1 MKIVL
6 RFSGSENKFTCSFV
20 SLLPLTVVLRL
31 FFVFKTLP
39 WRELRCIWCLHKTMN
54 CVCSF
59 LCKVL
64 KDSMLTYEKAVLWFA
79 GLPSVGLEQFQQG
92 TLTMSWVSL
101 PCADT
106 GVFSYL
112 YFISCVI
119 HGNSWNEGNGQSL
132 GVITWLAMMFS
143 LVQSQAMA
151 LMEDNMKTLSS
162 PHGAWK
168 HTESFNSEKWSPK
181 EALLDCVPAH

>member
-6 RFSGSENKFTCSFV
+6 RFSGSENKFTRLFV

-106 GVFSYL
+106 GVFSTGWQYL
-112 YFISCVI
+112 WAAFRVM
-119 HGNSWNEGNGQSL
+119 
-132 GVITWLAMMFS
+132 GVLFPFGKSYNQFFS
-143 LVQSQAMA
+143 PKTSVGKRRT
-151 LMEDNMKTLSS
+151 KTLSLQCLKGHCHS
-162 PHGAWK
+162 I
-168 HTESFNSEKWSPK
+168 TVS
-181 EALLDCVPAH
+181 